1 MFRTLVAVMILAMPA
16 AAAEPLRFQWKAGE
30 KHAYTVTQN
39 TTITETAMLVP
50 DGKPETTVRTT
61 KLTLAKRWD
70 VKEVDAAGTGT
81 LTLTITAMKQEITK
95 PLIGKDG
102 KLANETIVMDS
113 ATPDGAKEM
122 AAFLNTPILTAKV
135 DSRGGVVEAKS
146 AGGESAVHRLQSE
159 LPFRVLL
166 PEKAVEA
173 NASWE
178 RSFAVKLDP
187 PLGTGESHAAKQSY
201 KLRAIQGGH
210 AAIGV
215 STAFE
220 KPPVAAAEYQPLLPW
235 LWEGDVFVSIDGGS
249 YAGAKLKAA
258 KTLANHQGEG
268 TKFVF
273 ESEYV
278 EAAAGK

>member
-1 MFRTLVAVMILAMPA
+1 MFRAFVAVLILSIPA
-16 AAAEPLRFQWKAGE
+16 AAVEPLRFQWKAGE
-30 KHAYTVTQN
+30 RHAYSVTQN
-39 TTITETAMLVP
+39 TTITETAPLVA

-95 PLIGKDG
+95 PVIGKDG
-102 KLANETIVMDS
+102 KLASESIVMDS
-113 ATPDGAKEM
+113 STPDGAKEM

-146 AGGESAVHRLQSE
+146 AGGESAVHRLQAE
-159 LPFRVLL
+159 LPFRVWL
-166 PEKAVEA
+166 PEKPVEV
-173 NASWE
+173 NATWE
-178 RSFAVKLDP
+178 RAFSVKLDP

-201 KLRAIQGGH
+201 KLRAIQGEH
-210 AAIGV
+210 AVIGV

-220 KPPVAAAEYQPLLPW
+220 KPPVAAAELQPLLPW
-235 LWEGDVFVSIDGGS
+235 LWEGDVFVSVGGGS
-249 YAGAKLKAA
+249 YAGAKLKASR
-258 KTLANHQGEG
+258 TLANHQGEG

-278 EAAAGK
+278 EALASK